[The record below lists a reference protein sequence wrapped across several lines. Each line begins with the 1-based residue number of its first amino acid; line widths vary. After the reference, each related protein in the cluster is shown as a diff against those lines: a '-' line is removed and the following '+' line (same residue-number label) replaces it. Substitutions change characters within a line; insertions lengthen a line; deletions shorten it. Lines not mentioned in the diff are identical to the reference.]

1 MAFIDKMAEWL
12 RRLTVNPLGSASAG
26 SNSKIVVF
34 LIDSIV
40 KGIGICSL
48 NSLIRFQISEKAGIL
63 KTSASTFMENLQK
76 EKITEERITNS
87 AMFCMAI

>member
-1 MAFIDKMAEWL
+1 MAFTYNMVEWL
-12 RRLTVNPLGSASAG
+12 RRLTVNPLGSASAD

-34 LIDSIV
+34 LIDSMV
-40 KGIGICSL
+40 KGISICSL
-48 NSLIRFQISEKAGIL
+48 NSLIRFQITEKAGIL

-87 AMFCMAI
+87 EMFCMAI